1 MGNTLTLAYNKVQ
14 YMVAKNLSDPEADN
28 FAKQQAAQA
37 AQDKLV
43 ADRKKAED
51 AKKSLT
57 EEQKKAENEAAM
69 ELQRKSQFSTPKDFA
84 AKASDK
90 VIAVF
95 KSLLFIALSLYGG
108 YISSN
113 KAIGYNIPFRL
124 LSFLYGSLLWFI
136 VIPLAL
142 IDIYYRKKVLPNY
155 AFLPLSTHV
164 PSNKFENFF
173 IGAFCYKED
182 AASKAARQLVMSQY
196 ESGFTGVKTA
206 AVATAAVATAVV
218 AASSINSKSQPA
230 PSAPGTPVASPTATP
245 TPSAPGTPVAS
256 PAATPATKPPGTPP
270 ATPASKPPGTP
281 PAMPASTKPP
291 GTPPAK
297 PATKPPGT
305 PPGTPPAIPAA
316 KPAVGSKPK

>member
-37 AQDKLV
+37 AQDKVV
-43 ADRKKAED
+43 ADRKKAAD
-51 AKKSLT
+51 AKNKKT

-84 AKASDK
+84 AKTSDK
-90 VIAVF
+90 IIAVF
-95 KSLLFIALSLYGG
+95 KSLLFTAVALYGG

-113 KAIGYNIPFRL
+113 KAIGYNVPFRL
-124 LSFLYGSLLWFI
+124 LSFLYGALLWFI

-182 AASKAARQLVMSQY
+182 AASIAAKAEVMSQY
-196 ESGFTGVKTA
+196 EEGFSNSLKAVVGAVAAASAGA
-206 AVATAAVATAVV
+206 AVAV
-218 AASSINSKSQPA
+218 AASA
-230 PSAPGTPVASPTATP
+230 PRPVALELKQNKPPGTPVATPASTPVATP
-245 TPSAPGTPVAS
+245 TPSAPGTPIIK
-256 PAATPATKPPGTPP
+256 PADTKPGTPP
-270 ATPASKPPGTP
+270 AGP
-281 PAMPASTKPP
+281 
-291 GTPPAK
+291 
-297 PATKPPGT
+297 
-305 PPGTPPAIPAA
+305 
-316 KPAVGSKPK
+316 KPK